1 VSTTG
6 ATNGI
11 EETNAQ
17 EGGPLRGIRVLE
29 FTQIIAGPVA
39 GIHLSDLGADV
50 VKIEP
55 PKGEDRRNS
64 GAVVPNEGKYFQSLN
79 RGKRSLTVDLARPE
93 GRELVKRLVP
103 HFDVVLSN
111 YRFGVAER
119 LGIDYESLRAVRP
132 DIIVATITGFG
143 DHGPHA
149 TRAGS
154 DIATQAYSGMIAAEG
169 KIDEDGAPVWL
180 NATPFIDRASAFA
193 AAMAICA
200 ALFERSRT
208 GRGQE
213 VHLSLLQTALEL
225 MSNKVMREPLH
236 DVTVRDPLLHKMQAA
251 RAGGASYA
259 EMIGLRDEG
268 IRLTS
273 HRLYYRGYDTR
284 QGALILGAITQKSRD
299 TIRRVLDMHD
309 ETDSPDFDAAAPG
322 ADDQVEGWRREIQA
336 KLMARTAEEWE
347 TLFVAEGVPASTVN
361 IAEEMSDDEQVLAMG
376 MMTPL
381 VHPVTGPQRVVSPL
395 ARMSVTPVVARRP
408 APALGEHSEEVLLE
422 CGLSADEV
430 AALLASGAVT
440 QYR

>member
-1 VSTTG
+1 VS
-6 ATNGI
+6 AI

-17 EGGPLRGIRVLE
+17 EGGPLRGVRVLE

-79 RGKRSLTVDLARPE
+79 RGKRSLTLDLARPE

-119 LGIDYESLRAVRP
+119 LGIDYESLRAIRP
-132 DIIVATITGFG
+132 DIIVANITGFG

-169 KIDEDGAPVWL
+169 KIDADGAPDWL

-200 ALFERSRT
+200 ALFERLRT

-213 VHLSLLQTALEL
+213 IHLSLLQTALEL
-225 MSNKVMREPLH
+225 MSNKVNREPVH
-236 DVTVRDPLLHKMQAA
+236 DVTVRDPLLHRMQAA

-259 EMIGLRDEG
+259 EMIALRDG
-268 IRLTS
+268 AVRLTS
-273 HRLYYRGYDTR
+273 HRLYYRGYDTGN
-284 QGALILGAITQKSRD
+284 GALILGAITQQNRD

-309 ETDSPDFDAAAPG
+309 ATDSPDFDAAAPG
-322 ADDQVEGWRREIQA
+322 ADEQVEAWRREIQQ
-336 KLMARTAEEWE
+336 KLMVRSAEEWE
-347 TLFVAEGVPASTVN
+347 QVFVAEGVPASTVKL
-361 IAEEMSDDEQVLAMG
+361 AEELSDDEQVLAME

-395 ARMSVTPVVARRP
+395 ARMSVTPAVASRP
-408 APALGEHSEEVLLE
+408 APALGEHSCEVLAE
-422 CGLSADEV
+422 CGLTEAEV
-430 AALLASGAVT
+430 AALLSAGVVT
-440 QYR
+440 QHS

>member
-1 VSTTG
+1 MTT
-6 ATNGI
+6 I
-11 EETNAQ
+11 EDTNAL
-17 EGGPLRGIRVLE
+17 EGGPLRGVRVLE

-79 RGKRSLTVDLARPE
+79 RGKRSLTLDLARPE
-93 GRELVKRLVP
+93 AREVVRRIVP
-103 HFDVVLSN
+103 SFDVVISN

-119 LGIDYESLRAVRP
+119 LGIDYESLRALRP
-132 DIIVATITGFG
+132 DIIVACITGFG

-200 ALFERSRT
+200 ALFERART

-213 VHLSLLQTALEL
+213 IHLSLLQTALEL
-225 MSNKVMREPLH
+225 MSNKVMREPVH
-236 DVTVRDPLLHKMQAA
+236 DVTVRDPLLQKMQAA
-251 RAGGASYA
+251 RASGASYR
-259 EMIGLRDEG
+259 EMIALRDG
-268 IRLTS
+268 TVRLTS
-273 HRLYYRGYDTR
+273 HRLYYRGYDTK
-284 QGALILGAITQKSRD
+284 QGALILGAITQQNRD

-309 ETDSPDFDAAAPG
+309 DTDSPDFDALAPG
-322 ADDQVEGWRREIQA
+322 ADDLVEGWRREIQSR
-336 KLMARTAEEWE
+336 LMERTAEEWE
-347 TLFVAEGVPASTVN
+347 ATFVAEGVPASTVS
-361 IAEEMSDDEQVLAMG
+361 IAEEMSDDPQVVAMG
-376 MMTPL
+376 MMAPL
-381 VHPVTGPQRVVSPL
+381 EHPITGPQRVVGPL
-395 ARMSVTPVVARRP
+395 ARMSATPTAARRP
-408 APALGEHSEEVLLE
+408 APALGEHSAEVLAE
-422 CGLSADEV
+422 CGFEASEI
-430 AALLASGAVT
+430 AALLEAGVMT
-440 QYR
+440 QHE

>member
-1 VSTTG
+1 M
-6 ATNGI
+6 AMGI
-11 EETNAQ
+11 EDTNAQ
-17 EGGPLRGIRVLE
+17 EGGPLRGVRILE

-50 VKIEP
+50 VKVEP

-79 RGKRSLTVDLARPE
+79 RGKRSLTVDLGRPE

-119 LGIDYESLRAVRP
+119 LGIDYESLKAIRP

-180 NATPFIDRASAFA
+180 NSTPFIDRATAFA
-193 AAMAICA
+193 AAMSICA
-200 ALFERSRT
+200 ALFERLRT

-213 VHLSLLQTALEL
+213 VRLSLLQTSLEL
-225 MSNKVMREPLH
+225 MSKIVNREPVH
-236 DVTVRDPLLHKMQAA
+236 DATQRDPLLHKMQAA
-251 RAGGASYA
+251 RAAGAPYA
-259 EMIGLRDEG
+259 EVIALRDET
-268 IRLTS
+268 IRMSS
-273 HRLYYRGYDTR
+273 HRLYYRGYDTAK
-284 QGALILGAITQKSRD
+284 GALILGAITKQNRD
-299 TIRRVLDMHD
+299 TIRRILGIDD
-309 ETDSPDFDAAAPG
+309 DTDSPDFDSAAPDSD
-322 ADDQVEGWRREIQA
+322 ARVEAWKSEIQA
-336 KLMARTAEEWE
+336 KLMTRDAEAWE
-347 TLFVAEGVPASTVN
+347 ATFVDAGVPASTVKL
-361 IAEEMSDDEQVLAMG
+361 AEEMSDDEQVLAMG

-395 ARMSVTPVVARRP
+395 ARMSITPVVAQRP
-408 APALGEHSEEVLLE
+408 APALGEHSREVLLE
-422 CGLSADEV
+422 CGLAEHEV
-430 AALLASGAVT
+430 DALLSAGVVT
-440 QYR
+440 QFS

>member
-1 VSTTG
+1 MST
-6 ATNGI
+6 I

-17 EGGPLRGIRVLE
+17 EGGPLRGVRVLE

-39 GIHLSDLGADV
+39 GIHLSDLGAEV

-79 RGKRSLTVDLARPE
+79 RGKRSLTIDLGRPE
-93 GRELVKRLVP
+93 GRDLVKRLVP

-119 LGIDYESLRAVRP
+119 LGIDYESLRAIQP
-132 DIIVATITGFG
+132 DIIVASVTGFG

-200 ALFERSRT
+200 ALFERLRT

-213 VHLSLLQTALEL
+213 IHLSLLQTALEL
-225 MSNKVMREPLH
+225 MSNKVNREPVH
-236 DVTVRDPLLHKMQAA
+236 DVTVRDPLLHRMQAA
-251 RAGGASYA
+251 RAAGASYA
-259 EMIGLRDEG
+259 EMIGLRDG
-268 IRLTS
+268 TVRLTS
-273 HRLYYRGYDTR
+273 HRLYYRGYDTAK
-284 QGALILGAITQKSRD
+284 GALILGAITQQNRD
-299 TIRRVLDMHD
+299 TIRRVLDMRD
-309 ETDSPDFDAAAPG
+309 ATDSPEFDAAAPG
-322 ADDQVEGWRREIQA
+322 ADEQVEAWRREIQQ
-336 KLMARTAEEWE
+336 KLMARGADEWE
-347 TLFVAEGVPASTVN
+347 QILVTEGVPASTVK

-408 APALGEHSEEVLLE
+408 APALGEHSCEVLAE
-422 CGLSADEV
+422 CGLSEAEV
-430 AALLASGAVT
+430 AALLSAGVVT
-440 QYR
+440 QHS